1 MESTVRFI
9 LDDSVGKNS
18 DSCPAERA
26 SSYWLHLH
34 FTSAA
39 FRGLIGTLV
48 NKTCR
53 QEGLG
58 ASVDLE
64 SCVILC
70 FLAGDTAF
78 CGGNPSPRRTVAL
91 SLLVDGV
98 EGGTRFFPEAVLVFS
113 GPPIFF
119 LMLPSWVDFRQGAV
133 K

>member
-1 MESTVRFI
+1 MGSTVWFI
-9 LDDSVGKNS
+9 SDDSVGKNS

-26 SSYWLHLH
+26 SSYWLHSH

-39 FRGLIGTLV
+39 FRGLIGMLV

-91 SLLVDGV
+91 SLLVDG
-98 EGGTRFFPEAVLVFS
+98 GGGWDKVLPRSSSCFQWTS
-113 GPPIFF
+113 YF
-119 LMLPSWVDFRQGAV
+119 LPNASQPG
-133 K
+133 